1 VLLLFFEHWSTNR
14 SQFPML
20 APKGNFPSLLKPKT
34 KEWAHMVDTNQEI
47 TNFRELVPNMAKEVG
62 NSRSLNQP

>member
-1 VLLLFFEHWSTNR
+1 
-14 SQFPML
+14 ML
-20 APKGNFPSLLKPKT
+20 APKGNLPSLLKLKT

-62 NSRSLNQP
+62 NSESGLNHP